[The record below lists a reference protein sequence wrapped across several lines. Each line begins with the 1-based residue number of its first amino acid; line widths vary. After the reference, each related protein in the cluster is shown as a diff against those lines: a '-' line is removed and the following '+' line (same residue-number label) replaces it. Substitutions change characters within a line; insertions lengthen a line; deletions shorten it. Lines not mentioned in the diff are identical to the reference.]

1 MATHKPELKH
11 LWAPSSVCERLAY
24 KRLLFN
30 QATYACIYTTC
41 IPMKVPTEFLF
52 WFVSGNIMQCVILD
66 FIYSI
71 ISFVFNLILH
81 DIIKGMVQPNQN
93 TKDYGKP
100 F

>member
-1 MATHKPELKH
+1 
-11 LWAPSSVCERLAY
+11 
-24 KRLLFN
+24 
-30 QATYACIYTTC
+30 
-41 IPMKVPTEFLF
+41 MKVPTEFLF

-100 F
+100 FWLLFILRIWILDINNYISISNNCNFWYQQLHFHL